1 MGGGSKKETTFQQT
15 DPWAPQQPYLLE
27 SFKEAQ
33 NTYNETK
40 DKTGYTGDFVAGYS
54 PKDMAG
60 INSIRDWSNTTGQTA
75 VNDQMKFG
83 TDLFSQGATG
93 MGEVDQ
99 GLKDFTNKD
108 WTAQHIQDAGQYA
121 NNPFMQA
128 MIDAST
134 ADAKRTFSEET
145 MRGIDQNAAAT
156 GNMNSTRAGIAA
168 GVAQR
173 GLSDF
178 VGNTS
183 ATMRGDAWNNG
194 LKMSQADQQSLLAG
208 LMGRGDLAGNMVGA
222 GQTAMDSA
230 FANEAGLM
238 GLNTAVGEFNKADAQ
253 AKIDNNIMK
262 DEYATNKDWEALN
275 NYYGIVGDKLWGQ
288 TTFGTSKTTTKAD
301 PLSTAGSIIGALGGL
316 FKSDRRTK
324 SLIEIVGKTEQG
336 HRLWRYTYKGQ
347 PEVEFIAPLAQ
358 DVQTTHPEAIVEI
371 DGILYIDRTKYNW
384 SDNGNH

>member
-15 DPWAPQQPYLLE
+15 DPWAAQQPYLLE
-27 SFKEAQ
+27 SFREAQ
-33 NTYNETK
+33 NTYNQTK
-40 DKTGYTGDFVAGYS
+40 DKAGYEGDFVAGYN
-54 PKDMAG
+54 PQDVAG
-60 INSIRDWSNTTGQTA
+60 INSIRDWSTSTGQTA

-83 TDLFSQGATG
+83 TDLFSKGATG

-99 GLKDFTNKD
+99 GLKDFGAKD
-108 WTAQHIQDAGQYA
+108 WTAQHIENAGQYA

-134 ADAKRTFSEET
+134 SDAKRTFSEET
-145 MRGIDQNAAAT
+145 MRGIDQNAAMT
-156 GNMNSTRAGIAA
+156 GNMNSTRAGVAA
-168 GVAQR
+168 GIAQR

-194 LKMSQADQQSLLAG
+194 LKMSQGDQQSLLQS

-230 FANEAGLM
+230 FANEAGLT
-238 GLNTAVGEFNKADAQ
+238 GLNTAVAEMNKTNAQ
-253 AKIDNNIMK
+253 AGMDNSLMK
-262 DEYATNKDWEALN
+262 DEYSTAKDWEALN
-275 NYYGIVGDKLWGQ
+275 NYYGIVGDKLWGS
-288 TTFGTSKTTTKAD
+288 TTTGFSKTKTQAD

-324 SLIEIVGKTEQG
+324 NLIEIVGHTDQG
-336 HRLWRYTYKGQ
+336 HRLWRYTYKDEPQ
-347 PEVEFIAPLAQ
+347 MEHIAPLAQ
-358 DVQTTHPEAIVEI
+358 DVQTTHPEAVIELG
-371 DGILYIDRTKYNW
+371 GILYIDRTKYDW
-384 SDNGNH
+384 RA